1 MINEKIMST
10 PFILVI
16 LALIMAFLEGS
27 VFIWT
32 L

>member
-1 MINEKIMST
+1 MMKITSS
-10 PFILVI
+10 PIILVL
-16 LALIMAFLEGS
+16 LALIMALLEGS